1 MVKVPDDEGYHAII
15 KILEGMK
22 NVKILIIILENS
34 LMLSNLYQ
42 IGLPLF
48 LIEVKVS
55 RFKSQKNIQQR
66 LMLSVSTCALYW
78 SQD

>member
-48 LIEVKVS
+48 LIEVEVS

-66 LMLSVSTCALYW
+66 LMLSVSTCALY
-78 SQD
+78 